1 MWLDYLTITIGC
13 KLNFKVFIPTSGIGS
28 RLEEKTLFLNKSL
41 MEVNFKPLISH
52 IIQKFSKKQKFL
64 ISLGYLGDQVKQYLE
79 MAHPE
84 TNFEYVKIDKFDGP
98 KSGLGLSILKCKKK
112 LQMPFIFISC
122 DSFLKG
128 RLNIT
133 INKNWL
139 GFSKNSEN
147 FENYRSIK
155 VVKNNFVEELFEKN
169 HKKQKNIFKYI
180 GVAGIKD
187 YKIFWSKMKNVSD
200 CIQEGESFAIKR
212 MLHNNKFYAK
222 EFKWSDGGN
231 LKNLIQLQKKEKKID
246 INILP
251 KVNEALWVIDGNII
265 KFSNDKNF
273 IKQRV
278 QRQKI
283 LKKYTPKIIRYSDNF
298 YVYKKIEGQIF
309 SKVVSISKF
318 EILLIY
324 LKNFWVYK
332 NLSQKSKL
340 TFYKVCRKFYKNKTE
355 KRIIEFY
362 DKFKVKDK
370 SEFINNQYRPKLKK
384 ILNQINWK
392 NISNGVPVNFHG
404 DLHFENILTS
414 DKNFFL
420 LDWRQN
426 FGGVIN
432 YGDLYYDLAKLYHG
446 LIIPHGSIVN
456 NRFNITIKKSK
467 ITYKIEKKPIY
478 QKLSKNLDKWIIK
491 NGYDLKKV
499 KIMTGLIFLNIAA
512 LHHNPYSKFLYYL
525 GKDLLYREIYEK
537 N

>member
-1 MWLDYLTITIGC
+1 
-13 KLNFKVFIPTSGIGS
+13 
-28 RLEEKTLFLNKSL
+28 
-41 MEVNFKPLISH
+41 MEINFKPLISH

-79 MAHPE
+79 IAHPE
-84 TNFEYVKIDKFDGP
+84 TNFEYVKIDKFEGP

-200 CIQEGESFAIKR
+200 CIKEGESFAIKR
-212 MLHNNKFYAK
+212 MLHDNKFYAK
-222 EFKWSDGGN
+222 EFNWSDGGN

-265 KFSNDKNF
+265 KFSNDKKF

-309 SKVVSISKF
+309 SKVVSISIFSNPFGFKF
-318 EILLIY
+318 
-324 LKNFWVYK
+324 
-332 NLSQKSKL
+332 
-340 TFYKVCRKFYKNKTE
+340 
-355 KRIIEFY
+355 
-362 DKFKVKDK
+362 
-370 SEFINNQYRPKLKK
+370 P
-384 ILNQINWK
+384 
-392 NISNGVPVNFHG
+392 
-404 DLHFENILTS
+404 
-414 DKNFFL
+414 FL
-420 LDWRQN
+420 
-426 FGGVIN
+426 
-432 YGDLYYDLAKLYHG
+432 
-446 LIIPHGSIVN
+446 
-456 NRFNITIKKSK
+456 
-467 ITYKIEKKPIY
+467 
-478 QKLSKNLDKWIIK
+478 
-491 NGYDLKKV
+491 
-499 KIMTGLIFLNIAA
+499 
-512 LHHNPYSKFLYYL
+512 
-525 GKDLLYREIYEK
+525 
-537 N
+537 